1 MSLRLSV
8 WILFAFLT
16 GCLSR
21 GAASPEVVAKNTP
34 SPAPSKP
41 KVSAQVPAPELKII
55 KAEQETLGSVELNE
69 ALKLTDEGRRSYLDG
84 RYDSAERV
92 LKDALLLYPFLPE
105 ARLLLAKVLLVRGA
119 AGRDLATLK
128 LAKLML
134 EMALAMQPD
143 LQEAVQLLELF
154 RNELSMQDMVAQ

>member
-1 MSLRLSV
+1 MVSLRLSL
-8 WILFAFLT
+8 WALCLFLT
-16 GCLSR
+16 GCLS
-21 GAASPEVVAKNTP
+21 GSPASPKAVSKILPQNPVSQVEMSSEES
-34 SPAPSKP
+34 SPPL
-41 KVSAQVPAPELKII
+41 EII
-55 KAEQETLGSVELNE
+55 KAEQETLGAAELDE
-69 ALKLTDEGRRSYLDG
+69 ALRLTEDGRRSYLDG
-84 RYDSAERV
+84 RYDNAERV

-143 LQEAVQLLELF
+143 LAEAVKLLELF
-154 RNELSMQDMVAQ
+154 